1 MEYYNRI
8 VCVTYEDLTS
18 GRDAI
23 MTRGGLK
30 SLLRRHKHLQI
41 SDGHRGQKV
50 LIDYYSLPL
59 RYRQLFEAKHGDPKE
74 LLAKEAIKARLVF
87 DSDARTFFT
96 GYRYDKGTE
105 TNTGLPM
112 ALVEEYTINASVLNI
127 LMERYNDCVALR
139 RACGG
144 GVRGVWDIVSDTSE
158 ELRDSYGHTLP
169 TNAARLRERINR
181 YKKEGYISLISG
193 KVGNR
198 SAAILDGDA
207 ARCVIALKRSRVPVY
222 TDGQIL
228 REYNRRAADNGW
240 KPLKTV
246 KALTGFLNRP
256 EIVQLWYDACH
267 GELKAAQK
275 FAHRFKTELPMR
287 RDSLWY
293 GDGTRLNLYYRETV
307 GGRNVVRTMQVYEV
321 IDAYSEVFLGYHI
334 STSENHEAQY
344 HAYRMALDRSRHIP
358 NELVCDNQGGH
369 KFLESQEFFKQLSH
383 IYKPTKPYNGPSKT
397 IESVFGR
404 FQSQVLHKSWFFTGQ
419 NITAKKESSKINTEF
434 IQANV
439 DKLPT
444 LDELKEIY
452 ASYRKEWNSM
462 PHPATGVSRLEM
474 YETSVNEEAQPITD
488 QDMVDIFWVYTDRPS
503 TYDGSGISITVK
515 GETYAYEVHGNDGMP
530 DRKFRRQHL
539 GRRFKVQY
547 DPADFKSIRLYT
559 EDGRFIATAEPKL
572 TIHRALQDQVAGERA
587 YISAQLKADEEDRIE
602 RQAEARAIEFEYGT
616 APELHG
622 LRRPKMAGMNRGR
635 DATERDI
642 ERKMR
647 QYARL
652 PIPDNGRDVGKMISQ
667 AVYDPISGD
676 IEFDD
681 YRMAA
686 KL

>member
-41 SDGHRGQKV
+41 SDGYRGQKV

-74 LLAKEAIKARLVF
+74 LLEKEAIKATLVF
-87 DSDARTFFT
+87 DSEARKFFT

-112 ALVEEYTINASVLNI
+112 ELVEEYTINASVLNI
-127 LMERYNDCVALR
+127 LLERYNDCKALR
-139 RACGG
+139 KACGG
-144 GVRGVWDIVSDTSE
+144 SVKGIWEIVAGTSE
-158 ELRDSYGHTLP
+158 ELRDSYAHTLP
-169 TNAARLRERINR
+169 TNVARLRERINR
-181 YKKEGYISLISG
+181 YKKEGYMSLISG

-198 SAAILDGDA
+198 SAAIIDGDA
-207 ARCVIALKRSRVPVY
+207 ARCVIALKRSMMPVY
-222 TDGQIL
+222 TDAQL
-228 REYNRRAADNGW
+228 LEEYNRRARENGW
-240 KPLKTV
+240 KQLKSV
-246 KALTGFLNRP
+246 KAITDFLNRP
-256 EIVQLWYDACH
+256 EVTPLWWDAKH
-267 GELKAAQK
+267 GELAAAQK

-293 GDGTRLNLYYRETV
+293 GDGTRLNLYYREIV

-344 HAYRMALDRSRHIP
+344 HAYRMALGRSRHIP

-369 KFLESQEFFKQLSH
+369 KKLESQEFFKKLCR
-383 IYKPTKPYNGPSKT
+383 IYRPTKPYNGSSKT

-419 NITAKKESSKINTEF
+419 NITAKKESSRVNIEF

-444 LDELKEIY
+444 LEEMKEIY
-452 ASYRKEWNSM
+452 AEYRREWNSM
-462 PHPATGVSRLEM
+462 PHPATGVSRMEM
-474 YETSVNEEAQPITD
+474 YESSVNEKTHPVSD
-488 QDMVDIFWVYTDRPS
+488 LDMINIFWLYTKRPVS
-503 TYDGSGISITVK
+503 YTNSGISITVG
-515 GETYAYEVHGNDGMP
+515 GETYDYEVHGTDGLI
-530 DRKFRRQHL
+530 DREFQRQHF

-547 DPADFKSIRLYT
+547 DPADMRSVRLYT

-572 TIHRALQDQVAGERA
+572 TIHRAIQDQTEGERA
-587 YISAQLKADEEDRIE
+587 YIAAELKADEEARIE
-602 RQAEARAIEFEYGT
+602 RQAEARAIEHEHGT

-647 QYARL
+647 KYARL
-652 PIPDNGRDVGKMISQ
+652 PIPDNGKDVGKMISQ
-667 AVYDPISGD
+667 AIYDPQTGE
-676 IEFDD
+676 IEFDE

>member
-1 MEYYNRI
+1 MEYFNRI

-18 GRDAI
+18 GKDAI
-23 MTRGGLK
+23 IKRNTLK
-30 SLLRRHKHLQI
+30 SLLRRNPHWQL
-41 SDGHRGQKV
+41 SEGHNGQKV

-59 RYRQLFEAKHGDPKE
+59 RYRQIFEAKHGDPKE
-74 LLAKEAIKARLVF
+74 LLAKEATKATLIF
-87 DSDARTFFT
+87 DSEARSFFT
-96 GYRYDKGTE
+96 AYRYDKGTE
-105 TNTGLPM
+105 IDTGLPM
-112 ALVEEYTINASVLNI
+112 ELVEEYTINASVLNI
-127 LMERYNDCVALR
+127 LVSRHSDCVALR
-139 RACGG
+139 KACGG
-144 GVRGVWDIVSDTSE
+144 TVRGVWDIVSDTSE

-169 TNAARLRERINR
+169 TNVARLRERINR

-207 ARCVIALKRSRVPVY
+207 ARCVIALKRSRTPVY
-222 TDGQIL
+222 TDAQIL
-228 REYNRRAADNGW
+228 VEYNRRAADNGW

-275 FAHRFKTELPMR
+275 FAHRLKTELPMR

-293 GDGTRLNLYYRETV
+293 GDGTKLNLYYREMV
-307 GGRNVVRTMQVYEV
+307 GGRNVVKTMQVYEV

-334 STSENHEAQY
+334 STSENHETQY
-344 HAYRMALDRSRHIP
+344 HAYRMALNTSRHIP
-358 NELVCDNQGGH
+358 RELVCDNQGGH
-369 KFLESQEFFKQLSH
+369 KKLESQEFFKRLCRL
-383 IYKPTKPYNGPSKT
+383 YRPTKPYNGSSKT

-452 ASYRKEWNSM
+452 ASYRDEWNRM
-462 PHPATGVSRLEM
+462 AHPKTGISRREM
-474 YETSVNEEAQPITD
+474 YESSVNEQTHPVTD
-488 QDMVDIFWVYTDRPS
+488 EDMVEIFWIYTDRPS
-503 TYDGSGISITVK
+503 VYGNSGISITVK
-515 GETYAYEVHGNDGMP
+515 GERYDYEVHGEDGTP
-530 DRKFRRQHL
+530 DRRFRRQHL
-539 GRRFKVQY
+539 GRRLKVQY
-547 DPADFKSIRLYT
+547 DPSDMKSVRLYT
-559 EDGRFIATAEPKL
+559 EDGRYITTAETKF
-572 TIHRALQDQVAGERA
+572 TVHRALQDQAEGERA
-587 YISAQLKADEEDRIE
+587 YISAQLKADEEERIE
-602 RQAEARAIEFEYGT
+602 RQAEARAIEFEHGT

-647 QYARL
+647 KYARL
-652 PIPDNGRDVGKMISQ
+652 PIPDKGRDIGKMISQ

>member
-1 MEYYNRI
+1 MEYFNRI

-18 GRDAI
+18 GKDAI
-23 MTRGGLK
+23 MKKEALV
-30 SLLRRHKHLQI
+30 SLLRRHPHLRI
-41 SDGHRGQKV
+41 SRGCRSNNA

-59 RYRQLFEAKHGDPKE
+59 RYRQLFEEKHGDPKE
-74 LLAKEAIKARLVF
+74 LLEKEAVKATLVF
-87 DSDARTFFT
+87 DSEARAFFT

-105 TNTGLPM
+105 TNTGLPIE
-112 ALVEEYTINASVLNI
+112 LVEEYTINASVLNI
-127 LMERYNDCVALR
+127 LLERHSDCKALR

-144 GVRGVWDIVSDTSE
+144 TVRGVWEIVAETSE
-158 ELRDSYGHTLP
+158 ELRDRYGHTLP
-169 TNAARLRERINR
+169 TNVARLRERINR
-181 YKKEGYISLISG
+181 YRKEGYPSLISG

-198 SAAILDGDA
+198 SAAVIDGDA
-207 ARCVIALKRSRVPVY
+207 ARCVIALKRSMTPVY
-222 TDGQIL
+222 TDAQL
-228 REYNRRAADNGW
+228 LDEYNRRARENGW
-240 KPLKTV
+240 KRLKSV
-246 KALTGFLNRP
+246 KAITDFLNRP
-256 EIVQLWYDACH
+256 EVACLWWDARH
-267 GELKAAQK
+267 GELAAAQK
-275 FAHRFKTELPMR
+275 FAHRLKTELPQR

-293 GDGTRLNLYYRETV
+293 GDGTRLNLYYREMA

-344 HAYRMALDRSRHIP
+344 HAYRMALDKSRHIP

-369 KFLESQEFFKQLSH
+369 KKLESQEFFKKICH
-383 IYKPTKPYNGPSKT
+383 IYRPTKPYNGSSKT

-419 NITAKKESSKINTEF
+419 NITAKKESSRTNIEF

-444 LDELKEIY
+444 LEEMKEIY
-452 ASYRKEWNSM
+452 AAYREEWNSM
-462 PHPATGVSRLEM
+462 PHPATGVSRMEM
-474 YETSVNEEAQPITD
+474 YESSVNEKTHPVSD
-488 QDMVDIFWVYTDRPS
+488 LDMIDIFWLYTKRPA
-503 TYDGSGISITVK
+503 TYTGSGISITVG
-515 GETYAYEVHGNDGMP
+515 GETYDYEVCGKDGQP
-530 DRKFRRQHL
+530 DRKFLRQHF

-547 DPADFKSIRLYT
+547 DPADMKSVRLYT
-559 EDGRFIATAEPKL
+559 EDGRYMGTAEPKF
-572 TIHRALQDQVAGERA
+572 TIHRAVQDQTEGERA
-587 YISAQLKADEEDRIE
+587 YIAAELKANEEDRIE
-602 RQAEARAIEFEYGT
+602 RQAEARAIEHEHGT

-647 QYARL
+647 KYARL
-652 PIPDNGRDVGKMISQ
+652 PIPDNGKDVGKMISQ
-667 AVYDPISGD
+667 AIYDPQTGEID
-676 IEFDD
+676 FDE